1 MLIQSDGEHHDN
13 IHLFFDKLYE
23 NNITDEFIKPQIIGD
38 SSPIQ
43 DGDAVL
49 TMNFRAD
56 RMRQISRAFTEY
68 TFDEFPTQTKKI
80 HYVSMT
86 QYKESFQFPV
96 LYSSIKLSKI
106 FPEILANEGFTQ
118 LRIAET
124 EKYAHVT
131 YFFNGG
137 EENLFEGEDRI
148 LIPSPKVATY
158 DLQPEMNAR
167 KVTDAVLDAI
177 QNKKFDAII
186 MNYANPDM
194 VGHTGFLDAAIK
206 AIETIDRCVGQVV
219 SAVKA
224 HNGAVFLTADHG
236 NIEMM
241 INPDTGEAH
250 TAHTTLP
257 VPFVLDC
264 NDIKYN
270 LKSRG
275 KLADIAPTILA
286 YLNIPQPPEMTG
298 DNLLI
303 TKK

>member
-1 MLIQSDGEHHDN
+1 
-13 IHLFFDKLYE
+13 
-23 NNITDEFIKPQIIGD
+23 
-38 SSPIQ
+38 
-43 DGDAVL
+43 
-49 TMNFRAD
+49 
-56 RMRQISRAFTEY
+56 
-68 TFDEFPTQTKKI
+68 
-80 HYVSMT
+80 MT
-86 QYKESFQFPV
+86 QYQESFQFPV

-177 QNKKFDAII
+177 QNERYDAII

-206 AIETIDRCVGQVV
+206 AIETIDECVGQVV

-264 NDIKYN
+264 NDIEYD
-270 LKSRG
+270 LESRG

-286 YLNIPQPPEMTG
+286 YLKIPQPPEMTG

-303 TKK
+303 TEKTE

>member
-1 MLIQSDGEHHDN
+1 
-13 IHLFFDKLYE
+13 
-23 NNITDEFIKPQIIGD
+23 
-38 SSPIQ
+38 
-43 DGDAVL
+43 
-49 TMNFRAD
+49 
-56 RMRQISRAFTEY
+56 
-68 TFDEFPTQTKKI
+68 
-80 HYVSMT
+80 
-86 QYKESFQFPV
+86 
-96 LYSSIKLSKI
+96 
-106 FPEILANEGFTQ
+106 
-118 LRIAET
+118 
-124 EKYAHVT
+124 
-131 YFFNGG
+131 
-137 EENLFEGEDRI
+137 
-148 LIPSPKVATY
+148 
-158 DLQPEMNAR
+158 MNAR

-177 QNKKFDAII
+177 ENKKFDAII

-264 NDIKYN
+264 NDIEYD
-270 LKSRG
+270 LESRG

-286 YLNIPQPPEMTG
+286 YLKIPQPPEMTG
-298 DNLLI
+298 NNLLI
-303 TKK
+303 TEKTE